1 MASEAY
7 KRIITRYKK
16 TLANYQ
22 LIEDG
27 DKILVGVSG
36 GKDSLLLLELLGGT
50 MRIHRPAIHVE
61 AIHVRMENIT
71 YESDDAYLN
80 QFAAECGI
88 SLHVVTTSFDPS
100 TDKRKTPCFLCS
112 WYRRK
117 VLFNYAQEHGFNK
130 IALGHHQDD
139 IIHTALMNLLHQ
151 GQFSSITP
159 RLKLDKMPLTL
170 IRPLCMVME
179 KDIQD
184 YALERAFVKQKKLCP
199 FDRDTR
205 RTDIRQLFDKIEQ
218 MNPEARY
225 SIIHALHFPK
235 QENESSTTE

>member
-1 MASEAY
+1 MGSEAHR
-7 KRIITRYKK
+7 RIIARYKK
-16 TLANYQ
+16 ALSNYQ

-61 AIHVRMENIT
+61 ALHVRMENIT
-71 YESDDAYLN
+71 YETDEEYLER
-80 QFAAECGI
+80 FAEECGI
-88 SLHVVTTSFDPS
+88 PMHVVTTSFDPS

-112 WYRRK
+112 WSRRK
-117 VLFNYAQEHGFNK
+117 ELFNYAQEHGFNK

-179 KDIQD
+179 KDIQA
-184 YALERAFVKQKKLCP
+184 YAIERAYEKQKKTCP
-199 FDRDTR
+199 YDRDTR

-218 MNPEARY
+218 MNSEARY
-225 SIIHALHFPK
+225 SIIHALHFPT
-235 QENESSTTE
+235 QTSESSTTE

>member
-1 MASEAY
+1 MGSEAHR
-7 KRIITRYKK
+7 RIIARYKK
-16 TLANYQ
+16 ALSNYQ

-61 AIHVRMENIT
+61 ALHVRMENIT
-71 YESDDAYLN
+71 YETDEEYLER
-80 QFAAECGI
+80 FAEECGI
-88 SLHVVTTSFDPS
+88 PMHVVTTSFDPS

-117 VLFNYAQEHGFNK
+117 ELFNYAQEHGFNK

-179 KDIQD
+179 KDIQA
-184 YALERAFVKQKKLCP
+184 YAIERAYEKQKKTCP
-199 FDRDTR
+199 YDRDTR

-218 MNPEARY
+218 MNSEARY
-225 SIIHALHFPK
+225 SIIHALHFPT
-235 QENESSTTE
+235 QTSESSTTE